1 MLLKAVNPR
10 VSFDLNGRMSLTV
23 EVDASNKNTV
33 KGGMGELQDKPLSVE
48 IKPYRKK
55 RSIDANAF
63 AWVLIG
69 KIAEK
74 VKSSPVEV
82 YRELICEIGGNYE
95 IVPVKAERS
104 EAWINIWKSH
114 GIGWVSEILGE
125 SKLDGYVNVISYYG
139 SSTYDTAQMSRLIDF
154 ITDECAELG
163 IDTATPAEIALLKE
177 GWGK

>member
-1 MLLKAVNPR
+1 MNVKAANPR
-10 VSFDLNGRMSLTV
+10 VSFDLNGHMSLTV
-23 EVDASNKNTV
+23 EIDPSNKNTV
-33 KGGMGELQDKPLSVE
+33 KGGIGALQDRSLSVE
-48 IKPYRKK
+48 IKPFRKK
-55 RSIDANAF
+55 RSLDANAF

-74 VKSSPVEV
+74 VKSAPTDV
-82 YRELICEIGGNYE
+82 YRELIRDVGGNYE
-95 IVPVKAERS
+95 IVPVKAERA

-125 SKLDGYVNVISYYG
+125 SKLDGYVNIISYYG
-139 SSTYDTAQMSRLIDF
+139 SSTYDTAQMSRLIDC

-177 GWGK
+177 GWGM